1 MWSRL
6 FMLSAVVAGGLSLQV
21 PLAADS
27 APAAVGGGEVLVIT
41 VDDAI
46 SPAIADYVRRGLD
59 HARRSGSALVLL
71 RLDTPGGLDT
81 AMRDIIKGILDMP
94 VPVVVQ
100 VWPKGGRAASA
111 GAFILMASHVAVMAP
126 ATNVGA
132 ASPVAIGG
140 DIEQTTMETKA
151 TNDSAAYIRELALLR
166 GRDAEWAELA
176 VSEAVSIGAEEA
188 LLRGVIEYVADD
200 IDSVLAAVDGH
211 YVDMGE
217 DGEMARIDASGL
229 ESREFASNW
238 RDSFLAVISNP
249 AVAGILML
257 IGLYSLIGELYSGG
271 ATIVFGVI
279 GVLCLLLGMYA
290 LQLVP
295 GIGIGLALFLLGG
308 AAALF
313 GMMKGV
319 EVLLIPGLV
328 AVFVGLLLLSS
339 TELLPLVAAGEL
351 LHSALFWLLLALF
364 AGLCIL
370 STVVLYSIRRATSAP
385 GVSGDNSYIG
395 RVAVALDDGRVSLNG
410 VFWRAISR
418 QPLVAGQEVR
428 VLGID
433 GTLLQVEPTVSEQEG
448 G

>member
-1 MWSRL
+1 M
-6 FMLSAVVAGGLSLQV
+6 
-21 PLAADS
+21 
-27 APAAVGGGEVLVIT
+27 LVIT

-59 HARRSGSALVLL
+59 EARRSGSALVLL
-71 RLDTPGGLDT
+71 RMDTPGGLDT
-81 AMRDIIKGILDMP
+81 AMRDIIKDVLDMP

-140 DIEQTTMETKA
+140 DIEQTTMKAKA

-200 IDSVLAAVDGH
+200 VGSVLAAVDGH
-211 YVDMGE
+211 FVSMSEGD
-217 DGEMARIDASGL
+217 DPVRIDVSGL
-229 ESREFASNW
+229 EVREFASSW
-238 RDSFLAVISNP
+238 RDKFLAVISNP

-295 GIGIGLALFLLGG
+295 GIGIGLALFLFGGG
-308 AAALF
+308 AALI
-313 GMMKGV
+313 GMLKGV
-319 EVLLIPGLV
+319 EVLLIPGLI
-328 AVFVGLLLLSS
+328 AVFIGLFASVFLGVVA
-339 TELLPLVAAGEL
+339 TGCRRRVAAERAVLVAAG
-351 LHSALFWLLLALF
+351 
-364 AGLCIL
+364 
-370 STVVLYSIRRATSAP
+370 
-385 GVSGDNSYIG
+385 
-395 RVAVALDDGRVSLNG
+395 AVC
-410 VFWRAISR
+410 
-418 QPLVAGQEVR
+418 R
-428 VLGID
+428 VLCVVRRG
-433 GTLLQVEPTVSEQEG
+433 VV
-448 G
+448 